1 MYKFQMYTKLQ
12 KEKLEIFAELK
23 KSADEIGIPIEK
35 RGKFGLTGAIS
46 GMPSPLKARIE
57 KAMMEESQKCV
68 PLAYYIDEIRAI
80 VKDVY
85 GDDYDAAVT
94 NTCEGSLWISFDSLF
109 TPPNLGR
116 GDNYRTRYITPYEKH
131 FHHHGA
137 YGRPFPAR
145 YKDIICDRGV
155 TSGELGFYGKRQ
167 NNLDTV
173 IVPLEGAEYPV
184 HGIKYYPVP
193 FLTGVN
199 VNDSLKVIEE
209 NAQRHATM
217 LSGFS
222 SLGYDT
228 PGYGYA
234 DRDAEGTPRLLQ
246 GIAKIAKKFNVPY
259 VIDNAWGIPFIGT
272 SIKKIGADVMCYSL
286 DKASWAPTGSLIIGT
301 EESMIPIRRAMGLHG
316 ARSGTTSAYGKA
328 AYVTMDPGKEAL
340 SGIVEALKMI
350 RDEPN
355 LLKKPIDDLFDLIK
369 EEFAT
374 INPKIRSHFRISKS
388 YNSGAVEINYEDSWK
403 SNQLGIPVFSIE
415 DMYANSHLIQD
426 GCAAMGIVPTIAYDA
441 NIFVS
446 PGLGTSDAQGNLD
459 HDMMRKAIK
468 GLVVVIETVSRHA
481 GII

>member
-12 KEKLEIFAELK
+12 KEKPEIFAELK
-23 KSADEIGIPIEK
+23 KAADEIGIPADV

-68 PLAYYIDEIRAI
+68 GLGYYVDQVRAI

-85 GDDYDAAVT
+85 GDEYDAAVT

-109 TPPNLGR
+109 TPPALGR
-116 GDNYRTRYITPYEKH
+116 GDNYRGRYITPYEKH

-137 YGRPFPAR
+137 YGRPYPAR

-155 TSGELGFYGKRQ
+155 TTGELGFYGKRQ

-173 IVPLEGAEYPV
+173 IVPLVGAEYPV
-184 HGIKYYPVP
+184 HGLKYYPVP

-199 VNDSLKVIEE
+199 VEKSLQAIEE
-209 NAQRHATM
+209 NAERHSIM
-217 LSGFS
+217 LTGFS

-234 DRDAEGTPRLLQ
+234 DKDAEGTPLLSK
-246 GIAKIAKKFNVPY
+246 GIAKIAKKYNVPY

-272 SIKKIGADVMCYSL
+272 NIKKIGADVVCYSL

-301 EESMIPIRRAMGLHG
+301 EESMVPIRRAMGLHSS
-316 ARSGTTSAYGKA
+316 RSGATSAYGKA
-328 AYVTMDPGKEAL
+328 AYVGFDPGKEAL
-340 SGIVEALKMI
+340 SGIVAALTMI
-350 RDEPN
+350 RDEPQI
-355 LLKKPIDDLFDLIK
+355 LKKPVDDLYDLVK

-374 INPKIRSHFRISKS
+374 IDSKIRNHFDIFKS
-388 YNSGAVEINYEDSWK
+388 YNSGAVEINYEKSWK
-403 SNQLGIPVFSIE
+403 NGQLGIPVFSIE

-426 GCAAMGIVPTIAYDA
+426 GCGAMGIVPTIAYDG

-446 PGLGTSDAQGNLD
+446 AGLGTCDSQGNLD
-459 HDMMRKAIK
+459 KDLMRKGIK
-468 GLVVVIETVSRHA
+468 GLMVVIETVCRHA